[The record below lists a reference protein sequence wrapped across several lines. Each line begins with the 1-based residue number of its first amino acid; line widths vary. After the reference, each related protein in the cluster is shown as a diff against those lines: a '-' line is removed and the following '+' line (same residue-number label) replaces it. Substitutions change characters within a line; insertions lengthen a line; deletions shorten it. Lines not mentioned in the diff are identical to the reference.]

1 MESNIATS
9 WKKSKHYRG
18 KKKWKLWFYYDFIME
33 TLILLW
39 FYLQIDQLFPADFP
53 ASRSGIFPVDQRRA
67 TARYSGGLPPSER
80 LRGATLLVLFAWI
93 QCLDIDIDISIYLYI
108 HICIYIIYISLI
120 YISYIYIY
128 ILYLYII
135 YTYFIYILLYLV
147 ICSIYIYII
156 YK

>member
-1 MESNIATS
+1 
-9 WKKSKHYRG
+9 
-18 KKKWKLWFYYDFIME
+18 ME

-80 LRGATLLVLFAWI
+80 LRGATQLVLFAWI

-108 HICIYIIYISLI
+108 HICIYIL
-120 YISYIYIY
+120 YIY
-128 ILYLYII
+128 ILY
-135 YTYFIYILLYLV
+135 IYILYIYIHIISIYYLYILY
-147 ICSIYIYII
+147 IYIYYII
-156 YK
+156 SSDM

>member
-1 MESNIATS
+1 
-9 WKKSKHYRG
+9 
-18 KKKWKLWFYYDFIME
+18 ME

-80 LRGATLLVLFAWI
+80 LRGATQLVLFAWM

-108 HICIYIIYISLI
+108 HICIYI
-120 YISYIYIY
+120 YIYIY
-128 ILYLYII
+128 IYLIYIYIFIYIYIHIISIYYLYIL
-135 YTYFIYILLYLV
+135 YIYIILYLV
-147 ICSIYIYII
+147 ICSIYIYSINNICTVRTICASTNFIVEI
-156 YK
+156 Y

>member
-18 KKKWKLWFYYDFIME
+18 KKKMETLILLWFYYDFTME
-33 TLILLW
+33 TLIILW

-108 HICIYIIYISLI
+108 HICIYI
-120 YISYIYIY
+120 SYIYIISIYYLY
-128 ILYLYII
+128 ILYI
-135 YTYFIYILLYLV
+135 YMATGGPVIYLHFIL
-147 ICSIYIYII
+147 
-156 YK
+156 

>member
-1 MESNIATS
+1 
-9 WKKSKHYRG
+9 
-18 KKKWKLWFYYDFIME
+18 ME

-80 LRGATLLVLFAWI
+80 LRGATQLVLFAWI

-108 HICIYIIYISLI
+108 HICIYILYISYI
-120 YISYIYIY
+120 YISYIYTYYIYILSIHIIY
-128 ILYLYII
+128 ILYYI
-135 YTYFIYILLYLV
+135 
-147 ICSIYIYII
+147 
-156 YK
+156 

>member
-1 MESNIATS
+1 
-9 WKKSKHYRG
+9 
-18 KKKWKLWFYYDFIME
+18 ME

-108 HICIYIIYISLI
+108 HICIYI
-120 YISYIYIY
+120 Y
-128 ILYLYII
+128 IL
-135 YTYFIYILLYLV
+135 
-147 ICSIYIYII
+147 YIYII
-156 YK
+156 SIYYLYILYIYIWQQAAL